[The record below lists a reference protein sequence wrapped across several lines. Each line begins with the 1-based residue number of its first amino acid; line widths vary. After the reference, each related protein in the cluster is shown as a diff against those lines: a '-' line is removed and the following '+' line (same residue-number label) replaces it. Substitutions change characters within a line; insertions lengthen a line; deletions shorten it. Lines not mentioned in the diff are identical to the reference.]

1 MKQDLQ
7 ILLSLICFV
16 LFILWNYKY
25 YINRKEE
32 FFKVT
37 VVDNKAYWMYN
48 NKLYTSNIINN
59 KVDVNSK
66 KQIDSMGMSENDIHD
81 ILERM

>member
-37 VVDNKAYWMYN
+37 VVDNRAYWMYN

>member
-1 MKQDLQ
+1 MQQTLE
-7 ILLSLICFV
+7 IFLVLLCFV
-16 LFILWNYKY
+16 LFILWNYQYLIKG
-25 YINRKEE
+25 KEE

-48 NKLYTSNIINN
+48 NKLYTSNVVKDKI
-59 KVDVNSK
+59 DVKSK
-66 KQIDSMGMSENDIHD
+66 KKIDSMGMSEDDIHD